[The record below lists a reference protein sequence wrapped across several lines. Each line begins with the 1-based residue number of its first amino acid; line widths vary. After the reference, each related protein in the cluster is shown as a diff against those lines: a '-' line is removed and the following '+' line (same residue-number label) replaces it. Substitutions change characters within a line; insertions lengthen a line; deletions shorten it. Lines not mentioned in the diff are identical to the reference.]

1 MRIDGTRTAQGPQD
15 TGVLLAA
22 ISCPDLIGASVL
34 TVTGAVPKP
43 YVRSQNESDRLH
55 LALDAIQGRDLA
67 DEECRPYVSG
77 HHQVRERQER
87 LRVDLRHRLV
97 SASPQRLLEERGTRR
112 LVVANSHCSAEG
124 HSSLDAALEQWLVA
138 LVRRTS
144 GRSRELNLLRAGPV
158 IEAYSSLSS
167 ERAESLDASAPSSQ
181 AVDEQPEWR
190 SERHFLQHLEQA
202 CEDSNASG
210 DLQLYVSKRPA
221 HSLREMRHSR
231 LSC

>member
-87 LRVDLRHRLV
+87 LRVDLRHGLV
-97 SASPQRLLEERGTRR
+97 SAAPDRVHQARGTRC
-112 LVVANSHCSAEG
+112 LVTANKPPFGGMTYQPSCRVRTVTDRASHKTLGPTSPFDLVGAQGPLFG
-124 HSSLDAALEQWLVA
+124 HTA
-138 LVRRTS
+138 
-144 GRSRELNLLRAGPV
+144 RSILN
-158 IEAYSSLSS
+158 
-167 ERAESLDASAPSSQ
+167 
-181 AVDEQPEWR
+181 
-190 SERHFLQHLEQA
+190 
-202 CEDSNASG
+202 
-210 DLQLYVSKRPA
+210 QL
-221 HSLREMRHSR
+221 
-231 LSC
+231 